1 MHRNCSAWVAALDAG
16 HLGPP
21 HSEGRAAPG
30 WRTYSQ
36 SYQDGVLERIFK
48 LFGIDFNMRQVYE
61 RFLTIPVS
69 YTHLTLPTKR
79 IV

>member
-36 SYQDGVLERIFK
+36 SYQDGVLELSLIH
-48 LFGIDFNMRQVYE
+48 I
-61 RFLTIPVS
+61 
-69 YTHLTLPTKR
+69 
-79 IV
+79 